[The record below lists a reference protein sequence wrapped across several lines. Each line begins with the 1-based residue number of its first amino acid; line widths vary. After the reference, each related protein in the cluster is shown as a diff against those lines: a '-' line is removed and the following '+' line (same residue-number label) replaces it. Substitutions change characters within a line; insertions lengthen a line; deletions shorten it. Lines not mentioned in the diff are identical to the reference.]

1 MTFLFDTHV
10 LLLMVAMTCGAC
22 AVTQKELSEEL
33 SFPPL
38 ELIERNIH
46 QTDITFVLA
55 IRDVHR
61 IETIGSYSSWEI
73 TAKVRNSL
81 KGHLVEGTTIQYDR
95 TIEGSSL
102 ALPIGSLHL
111 VSFVWKEERFVIPDS
126 GYHFPYSQ
134 KLRRQ
139 LEAKFP

>member
-1 MTFLFDTHV
+1 MKCWLAFM
-10 LLLMVAMTCGAC
+10 LLTSLGAC
-22 AVTQKELSEEL
+22 ANVQDEPSEDL
-33 SFPPL
+33 GFPPL
-38 ELIERNIH
+38 DLIESNLY
-46 QTDITFVLA
+46 QTDVTILLE
-55 IRDVHR
+55 IEDVQH
-61 IETIGSYSSWEI
+61 IERIGSYSSWEI
-73 TAKVRNSL
+73 TAKVRKSL

-111 VSFVWKEERFVIPDS
+111 VSFVWKEERLVIPDS